1 MSSDLLGNQNL
12 VYVAIA
18 IKYILPSEFIQ
29 LLVWIYNR
37 CVFFVLWL
45 DKNLKTGHSYHYM
58 W

>member
-29 LLVWIYNR
+29 LLV
-37 CVFFVLWL
+37 
-45 DKNLKTGHSYHYM
+45 
-58 W
+58 